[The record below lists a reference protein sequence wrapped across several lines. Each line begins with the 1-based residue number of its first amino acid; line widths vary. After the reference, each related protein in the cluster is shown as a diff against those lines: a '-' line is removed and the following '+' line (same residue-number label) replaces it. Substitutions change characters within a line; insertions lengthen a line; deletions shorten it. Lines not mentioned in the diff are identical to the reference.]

1 MLAILNAWNL
11 VRISIIFRQCNNAIN
26 EWFFFI
32 HFQVKINQL
41 IQLISEMGTYM
52 SQALTFLGKYIN
64 TLSKWLKKRLKK
76 RTPSFLFGT
85 KKCFIFCSRY
95 RFIQCDELIKWL
107 TTHNPIGHF
116 KHPIF
121 GDGINS
127 ASYSFNMQSI
137 MEDLLTLCFHI
148 ACDVDWIIF
157 GSHFFGKLKFK
168 HTRMPYGDLQL
179 LNDQTLWKNVVL
191 SRK

>member
-1 MLAILNAWNL
+1 MFVGRYSAIVWLYIVILVVGLVCFLCVLNH
-11 VRISIIFRQCNNAIN
+11 IICDSA
-26 EWFFFI
+26 FI
-32 HFQVKINQL
+32 EI
-41 IQLISEMGTYM
+41 
-52 SQALTFLGKYIN
+52 
-64 TLSKWLKKRLKK
+64 
-76 RTPSFLFGT
+76 
-85 KKCFIFCSRY
+85 
-95 RFIQCDELIKWL
+95 DELIKWL

-168 HTRMPYGDLQL
+168 HTCMPYGDHQL